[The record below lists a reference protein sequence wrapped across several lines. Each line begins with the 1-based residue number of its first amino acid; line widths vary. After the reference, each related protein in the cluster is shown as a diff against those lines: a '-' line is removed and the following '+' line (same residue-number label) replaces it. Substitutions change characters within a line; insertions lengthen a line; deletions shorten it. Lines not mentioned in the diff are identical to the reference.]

1 MRILC
6 GTVLAAEMLA
16 ANVAVGAGKACDK
29 WDIFT
34 DVGLFEG
41 AVR

>member
-1 MRILC
+1 MLF
-6 GTVLAAEMLA
+6 GTILAAALC
-16 ANVAVGAGKACDK
+16 VASVAKGADKACDK

-34 DVGLFEG
+34 DFGLFEG